1 MSQGGGE
8 VGEVI
13 FEIKANIDSLNQQMA
28 NVNRQLE
35 QHGNKGSS
43 TFGEIMTGAL
53 RKVGEAFV
61 DMGRRGVE
69 AMKNVVSEGLAF
81 NAQIESYEQA
91 MTVALRSQ
99 TELSKEA
106 SAGLSEL
113 EKNEL
118 KTTMAAQQA
127 GDVIEKVKQDAA
139 RTPFSVSGLA
149 EAEMLLI
156 SAGVNAE
163 DSRKTILA
171 LGDAV
176 AATGGSSDTLSRMSA
191 NLQQIK
197 NVGKATSM
205 DIRQFAMAGIDI
217 YGMLADYTG
226 KTTAEV
232 QKMDVSYDVLA
243 AALEKAGAVGGRYYG
258 GMAMQAQTY
267 NGKISTLKDNFA
279 QFAGTATASL
289 TEVLASE
296 GGVLDFATGALQKL
310 TDAISENGLSGAF
323 DAALEILKND
333 VLPKIGEIGEELWNK
348 GLEWIG
354 SLGEGFTEGA
364 PDMIDGALESVFGLL
379 DGLLEGAYQFLDVG
393 IDFIGNITQGILD
406 AIPGFLENAPT
417 MISDF
422 IGELS
427 AKANDLVQAGWDV
440 IKNVAS
446 GLWDNRHEILTA
458 AWDTM
463 TETVNKIFE
472 TDWLGTGMQILSDIV
487 SGLWQVAQDL
497 WEDIK
502 SIGSTA
508 AEWIS
513 GIDWSK
519 VGEDIITF
527 ILNGLKFLFFDIP
540 NKLAEIGSEA
550 IESIKN
556 IDWWGAGK
564 ALIDGIVNGI
574 KAAPGAI
581 KDAVMGLA
589 DGAWKGVKKFFH
601 ISSPSRLMRDTVGK
615 PIAQGMAVGIEDG
628 ADDVN
633 RAMDEVASG
642 VYDTALDA
650 SVNYNLPDLSNYA
663 QDLGAS
669 FDYQTQTE
677 ITVPVTLD
685 GREIAR
691 GTAYYMNQQM
701 AWEG

>member
-1 MSQGGGE
+1 MSDSI
-8 VGEVI
+8 GEVI
-13 FEIKANIDSLNQQMA
+13 YDIKANVDGMNKQMSD
-28 NVNRQLE
+28 VNRQLA
-35 QHGNKGSS
+35 QHGDKGSS
-43 TFGEIMTGAL
+43 MFGEVMTGAL

-61 DMGRRGVE
+61 DMGRKGVY
-69 AMKNVVSEGLAF
+69 ALKNVVSEGLAF

-106 SAGLSEL
+106 SEGLSDL

-118 KTTMAAQQA
+118 KTTMAAEEA
-127 GDVIEKVKQDAA
+127 GKVIEKVKQDAA

-176 AATGGSSDTLSRMSA
+176 AATGGGSDVLSRMSA

-226 KTTAEV
+226 KTTKEV
-232 QKMDVSYDVLA
+232 QEMEVSYDVLT

-267 NGKISTLKDNFA
+267 NGKISTLKDNFS

-289 TEVLASE
+289 TEVIASE
-296 GGVLDFATGALQKL
+296 GGVLDFATNALQKL
-310 TDAISENGLSGAF
+310 TDAIGENGMTGAL
-323 DAALEILKND
+323 DAGLEIIRGD
-333 VLPKIGEIGEELWNK
+333 ILPKMADIGVDLWNK
-348 GLEWIG
+348 GLNWIIKI
-354 SLGEGFTEGA
+354 GEGFEKGA
-364 PDMIDGALESVFGLL
+364 PDMISKGMENISSFLAELVGRGGEFLGA
-379 DGLLEGAYQFLDVG
+379 G
-393 IDFIGNITQGILD
+393 IHFIGNIGQGIINAL
-406 AIPGFLENAPT
+406 PGFLEKAPK
-417 MISDF
+417 MIADF
-422 IGELS
+422 IGRIAS
-427 AKANDLVQAGWDV
+427 TANDLINAGWDV

-446 GLWDNRHEILTA
+446 GLWNNRREILKA
-458 AWDTM
+458 IWDTM
-463 TETVNKIFE
+463 TGVLSRIREV
-472 TDWLGTGMQILSDIV
+472 DWLGTGARILKDIV
-487 SGLWQVAQDL
+487 SGLWTVAKVL

-502 SIGSTA
+502 SIGRSA
-508 AEWIS
+508 
-513 GIDWSK
+513 ID
-519 VGEDIITF
+519 
-527 ILNGLKFLFFDIP
+527 
-540 NKLAEIGSEA
+540 A
-550 IESIKN
+550 IKN

-564 ALIDGIVNGI
+564 AILDGIIAGI

-581 KDAVMGLA
+581 KDAVVGMA
-589 DGAWKGVKKFFH
+589 KGAWSGVKNFLG
-601 ISSPSRLMRDTVGK
+601 IRSPSKLMRDTVGK

-628 ADDVN
+628 ADDVD
-633 RAMDEVASG
+633 RAMSDVAQG
-642 VYDTALDA
+642 VYNTALDA
-650 SVNYNLPDLSNYA
+650 TVDYNLPDLSGYA

-669 FDYQTQTE
+669 VNYQAQTE

-691 GTAYYMNQQM
+691 GTAYYINQQL

>member
-1 MSQGGGE
+1 MSQS

-13 FEIKANIDSLNQQMA
+13 YDIKANVDSLNKQMA
-28 NVNRQLE
+28 EVNRQLE

-43 TFGEIMTGAL
+43 AFGEVMTGAL

-69 AMKNVVSEGLAF
+69 ALKNVVSEGLAF

-226 KTTAEV
+226 KTTKEV
-232 QKMDVSYDVLA
+232 QEMDVSYDVLT
-243 AALEKAGAVGGRYYG
+243 AALEKAGEVGGRYYG

-267 NGKISTLKDNFA
+267 NGKISTLKDNFS

-289 TEVLASE
+289 TEVLAAE

-310 TDAISENGLSGAF
+310 TDAISENGISGAF
-323 DAALEILKND
+323 DAALEIIETD
-333 VLPKIGEIGEELWNK
+333 ILPKMSEIGESLWNK
-348 GLEWIG
+348 GLEWISG
-354 SLGEGFTEGA
+354 IGEGFAQGA
-364 PDMIDGALESVFGLL
+364 PDMIASGMENISS
-379 DGLLEGAYQFLDVG
+379 FLTELTGRAGEFLQTG
-393 IDFIGNITQGILD
+393 ITFIGHIGQGLINAL
-406 AIPGFLENAPT
+406 PGFLENAPR
-417 MISDF
+417 MISEF
-422 IGELS
+422 VGNVASRANELINS
-427 AKANDLVQAGWDV
+427 GWDV
-440 IKNVAS
+440 IKNVAK
-446 GLWDNRHEILTA
+446 GLWDNRREILKA
-458 AWDTM
+458 IWDTM
-463 TETVNKIFE
+463 TGVLSRITEI
-472 TDWLGTGMQILSDIV
+472 DWLGTGKRILTDILN
-487 SGLWQVAQDL
+487 GLWAVAKTL

-502 SIGSTA
+502 SIGRSA
-508 AEWIS
+508 W
-513 GIDWSK
+513 D
-519 VGEDIITF
+519 
-527 ILNGLKFLFFDIP
+527 
-540 NKLAEIGSEA
+540 A
-550 IESIKN
+550 IKG

-564 ALIDGIVNGI
+564 AILDGIIAGI

-581 KDAVMGLA
+581 KDAVVGMA
-589 DGAWKGVKKFFH
+589 KGAWNGVKNFLG
-601 ISSPSRLMRDTVGK
+601 IRSPSKLMRDTVGK

-628 ADDVN
+628 GDDVA
-633 RAMDEVASG
+633 RAMEDVASG

-669 FDYQTQTE
+669 FNYQTQTE